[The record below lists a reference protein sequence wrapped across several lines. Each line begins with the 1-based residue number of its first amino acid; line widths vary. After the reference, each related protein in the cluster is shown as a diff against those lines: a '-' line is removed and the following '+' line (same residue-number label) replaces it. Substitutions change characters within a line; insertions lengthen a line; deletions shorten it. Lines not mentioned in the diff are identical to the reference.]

1 MRTARVR
8 DIDQALTQR
17 TISTDE
23 AAQLRA
29 AAKAVSAA
37 IAVNDFAPEELTLRG
52 AASKGEVSS
61 QAKSQ
66 VRPAAAE

>member
-1 MRTARVR
+1 MHTARVR

-29 AAKAVSAA
+29 TAEAVSAA
-37 IAVNDFAPEELTLRG
+37 IAVDDFAPEELTSRG
-52 AASKGEVSS
+52 AANKGEVSS

-66 VRPAAAE
+66 TRPAAAE